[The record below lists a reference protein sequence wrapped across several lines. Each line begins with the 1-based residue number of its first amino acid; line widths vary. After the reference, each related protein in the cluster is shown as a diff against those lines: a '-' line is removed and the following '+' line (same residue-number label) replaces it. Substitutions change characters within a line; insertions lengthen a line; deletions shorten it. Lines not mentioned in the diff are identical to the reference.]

1 MKGLSYL
8 SIIVLII
15 AGVLLTVFSPDYLSM
30 IVVGAEFAAVLAG
43 IFYGMRPVI
52 SFTAGLQN
60 GQKSIEKATQAENN
74 SAWIA
79 ALQNDQ
85 FFHQK
90 IMDQLFQEYR
100 AKVQQQR
107 ESGQIVSDIDEVLNE
122 DVLALYSWQGVI
134 NQIPGTLT
142 GLGIL
147 GTFIGLLMGLRDVSF
162 VSVDTALDSVQTILS
177 GINTAF
183 YTSIAGVI
191 LSITFNISN
200 NVMRNIMNRE
210 MGLFLENF
218 HKRVIPTTEE
228 QDRYRGHREARQ
240 IMELLDRLPKNKG
253 FSVSHGPKGG
263 TSTSNENERI
273 LMPQILDGL
282 KKGEFVFA
290 LQPQFELNSRKVIGM
305 EALVRWN
312 HPTLGELSPSVF
324 IPVLENNGSIT
335 KLDQYIWEAVC
346 QTIRRWIDEGLRP
359 LPISINVTKTD
370 ILAMDVAEC
379 FSNLLKK
386 YNIPP
391 KYLNIDIAE
400 NACLEAHGSV
410 SELVLKLQQ
419 AGFRVVMDGFN
430 GNYVALS
437 AIRDIPL
444 DVLKVD
450 LRHLEA
456 TDKLAA
462 LPGIFEQART
472 LRLTLTAEGIESM
485 EQMTTLRKCGC
496 TEGQGYFLSKPLA
509 LEDFEKMLR
518 EGQVG

>member
-1 MKGLSYL
+1 MKALSYL
-8 SIIVLII
+8 SIIALVIS
-15 AGVLLTVFSPDYLSM
+15 GVLLTAFSPDYLSM

-43 IFYGMRPVI
+43 IFYGMRPVM

-60 GQKSIEKATQAENN
+60 GQKSIEKAANTEEGLV
-74 SAWIA
+74 WIA

-90 IMDQLFQEYR
+90 TMDQLFQEYR

-134 NQIPGTLT
+134 SQIPGTLT

-162 VSVDTALDSVQTILS
+162 VTVDTALDSVQTILS

-218 HKRVIPTTEE
+218 HKRIIPTTEE

-253 FSVSHGPKGG
+253 FSVSHSSKNGEG
-263 TSTSNENERI
+263 TSSESERV

-282 KKGEFVFA
+282 KKGEFTFA
-290 LQPQFELNSRKVIGM
+290 LQPQYELNTRKAIGA

-312 HPTLGELSPSVF
+312 HPTLGTLSPSVF
-324 IPVLENNGSIT
+324 IPILENNGYIT
-335 KLDQYIWEAVC
+335 KLDQYIWESVC
-346 QTIRRWIDEGLRP
+346 QSIRSWIDEGLRP

-379 FSNLLKK
+379 FTGLLKK
-386 YNIPP
+386 YRIPP

-400 NACLEAHGSV
+400 NAYQEAHGSTA
-410 SELVLKLQQ
+410 ELVAKLQQ
-419 AGFRVVMDGFN
+419 AGFRVIMDGFN
-430 GNYVALS
+430 GNYIALS
-437 AIRDIPL
+437 AMGEISL

-472 LRLTLTAEGIESM
+472 LRLTLTAEGIENM
-485 EQMTTLRKCGC
+485 EQMMTLRKCGC
-496 TEGQGYFLSKPLA
+496 TEGQGYFLSKPLT
-509 LEDFEKMLR
+509 LEGFEKMLK
-518 EGQVG
+518 EGQTG